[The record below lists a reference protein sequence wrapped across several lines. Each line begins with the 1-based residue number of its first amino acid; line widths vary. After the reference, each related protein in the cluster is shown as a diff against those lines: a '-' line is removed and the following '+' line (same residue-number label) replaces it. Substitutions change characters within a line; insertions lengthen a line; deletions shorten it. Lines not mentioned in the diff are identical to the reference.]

1 MAEQAA
7 GVAES
12 APALEVE
19 SEPEPWRSDDPNR
32 DEAVVIQTGSLAEVI
47 LTTPLIASAAQR
59 GPVDVVVRG
68 AVADVLE
75 SNPAIRRVFRYER
88 SAEDLTD
95 LTALWR
101 TLRAV
106 RGRRTAGESERRSG
120 RERRARRIAYVA
132 DSSMRSALLA
142 LFADVDE
149 RVGFATAP
157 GRALYTRRVPFL
169 EDQHHAGRLLALAAA
184 DEDPRPAPEVL
195 RPRLF
200 PSAADVAAVDA
211 LLGAAADDRAPLV
224 ALAVGAGRAT
234 RRWPLFAELGAR
246 LGRRARLAIVGS
258 RDDTTYAAAVS
269 AAAGVGR
276 AIDATGRLS
285 VLASAELIRR
295 AVVLVANDSTPVH
308 LASAMGTPTLTIY
321 GPTVPEFGFRPLAP
335 RSHVLGHPA
344 LRCRPCDRRGPS
356 RCPLGHWRCMREISA
371 DDVDRLIDESTLYPR
386 T

>member
-19 SEPEPWRSDDPNR
+19 SEPESWRSDDPNR

-47 LTTPLIASAAQR
+47 LTTPLVASAAQR

-75 SNPAIRRVFRYER
+75 SNPAIRRVFRHER

-184 DEDPRPAPEVL
+184 DGDPRPAPEVL
-195 RPRLF
+195 RPHLF

-211 LLGAAADDRAPLV
+211 LLEAAASRAARASRHRRQPGRHDVCSRGERRRGRRTRDRCDGQ
-224 ALAVGAGRAT
+224 ALR
-234 RRWPLFAELGAR
+234 AR
-246 LGRRARLAIVGS
+246 LGGAHSSRCGPRRQRFDAGAPRVGDGNADADHLRSDRPRVRLSPTRPAQSRAR
-258 RDDTTYAAAVS
+258 TPCAA
-269 AAAGVGR
+269 
-276 AIDATGRLS
+276 L
-285 VLASAELIRR
+285 
-295 AVVLVANDSTPVH
+295 
-308 LASAMGTPTLTIY
+308 PTLRPAGTE
-321 GPTVPEFGFRPLAP
+321 PVPAWSLAVYARDFG
-335 RSHVLGHPA
+335 G
-344 LRCRPCDRRGPS
+344 
-356 RCPLGHWRCMREISA
+356 
-371 DDVDRLIDESTLYPR
+371 
-386 T
+386 